1 MCRYLWKTAFI
12 LTNFPF
18 FLMFCI
24 RYCNF
29 LVNEIARLFL
39 GLYVQDDIIQ
49 NNSHPKPNLKIV
61 YSLLKNM
68 SLCWTGAHRD
78 TRYQKFNSFFWREVN
93 ISKKNFFDK
102 PIWFDIKFNFFR
114 IESIICKPFLKR
126 LTSKYF

>member
-12 LTNFPF
+12 LINFPF

-24 RYCNF
+24 GYCNF

-61 YSLLKNM
+61 YSSLKNM
-68 SLCWTGAHRD
+68 SLCGTGAHRD
-78 TRYQKFNSFFWREVN
+78 TKYQKFNSFF
-93 ISKKNFFDK
+93 
-102 PIWFDIKFNFFR
+102 
-114 IESIICKPFLKR
+114 
-126 LTSKYF
+126 